1 MDNAKVSIVVPI
13 FNISQFISDC
23 VNSLLSQTYKN
34 IEVILVD
41 DGSTDCSYA
50 LCEKWSLQDNRIKVC
65 RKSNGGVSS
74 ARNMGII
81 NATGEY
87 IMFVDGDDWIDR
99 TSVEFLVSAI
109 ERSNVDASF
118 CSKYYKNEA
127 TVVKATS
134 LQGKYES
141 LFVQK
146 EHLYY
151 RFIASPC
158 LMLIKFSKID
168 GVLFNES
175 IHTLEDWEFNFKV
188 LLAIKTLVVVDKPYY
203 HYRTVHGSASLSP
216 LNLKKM
222 TCFNIVHSVDELVKD
237 KQSLLGSESKY
248 VSIFLLYHMLVVYS
262 NNGSIEHAELL
273 LRKKARENLH
283 YALYSSHVS
292 FKTKSYVFLASIHP
306 IFFSFFFF
314 FKNNIY
320 AK

>member
-188 LLAIKTLVVVDKPYY
+188 LLA
-203 HYRTVHGSASLSP
+203 
-216 LNLKKM
+216 
-222 TCFNIVHSVDELVKD
+222 FNIVHSVDELVKD

-306 IFFSFFFF
+306 IFFSFFYRL
-314 FKNNIY
+314 KNNIY